1 MTEFTKEY
9 LLEVISLQKSHIE
22 GQQEKNDFLTGKVS
36 QLNTE
41 LLRNRELLN
50 RSAEHTLVLL
60 DENNNLGHK
69 LHAANKQLEQSSR
82 ENIQKAVLGFTAVQQ
97 VKQLTMVNND
107 LEQKLFAYKWHST
120 LLQIKVGRL
129 EKKVKEKKV

>member
-50 RSAEHTLVLL
+50 RSGELTLVLL

-69 LHAANKQLEQSSR
+69 LHAANKHLEQSSR
-82 ENIQKAVLGFTAVQQ
+82 ENIQKAVLGFTAAQQ
-97 VKQLTMVNND
+97 VKKLTMVNND
-107 LEQKLFAYKWHST
+107 LEQRLFAYKWHRT

-129 EKKVKEKKV
+129 EKKVKEKKE